1 MEKKEIMSNVY
12 FDFNWTYG
20 VEIKKIKEDL
30 DELEKLGV
38 TDILFKAEEFYG
50 ETTVVIEAFT
60 KRIETDEEFKKRID
74 IENQRQ
80 EYIRQREL
88 AELERIKSK
97 YGL

>member
-1 MEKKEIMSNVY
+1 MEKKEIKSNVY
-12 FDFNWTYG
+12 FDFNWSYG

-38 TDILFKAEEFYG
+38 TDILFKAEECYG
-50 ETTVVIEAFT
+50 ESTVVIEAFT